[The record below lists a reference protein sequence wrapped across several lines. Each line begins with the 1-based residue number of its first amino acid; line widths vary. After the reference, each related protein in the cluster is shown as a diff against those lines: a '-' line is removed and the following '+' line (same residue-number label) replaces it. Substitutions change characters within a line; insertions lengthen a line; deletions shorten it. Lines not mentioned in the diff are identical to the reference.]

1 MIKSPRFKKAIDLFD
16 EANGQDPNFEE
27 HNGLTY
33 PKELLYASRMTHKLD
48 EFEPSAD
55 EALQL
60 AVRCQHLRR
69 WEIPRENFEMNRVG
83 YLQWRNRLKTFH
95 ADEAAQILERVGY
108 SKEIIDRVRFLLLKK
123 QLKKDQVTQTLEDVI
138 CLVFLEFYFE
148 KFSYKYQED
157 KLIDIIRKTWRKM
170 SEKGRKA
177 ALELNLSGRSLNLV
191 EKALD
196 N

>member
-1 MIKSPRFKKAIDLFD
+1 MIKSSRFNKAIELFD
-16 EANGQDPNFEE
+16 EANGEDPNFEE
-27 HNGLTY
+27 YNGLKY
-33 PKELLYASRMTHKLD
+33 PKELLYAKRMTDKLN
-48 EFEPSAD
+48 EFDSSAD

-69 WEIPRENFEMNRVG
+69 WEIPREDFEMNRVG
-83 YLQWRNRLKTFH
+83 YLQWRNRLKSFH
-95 ADEAAQILERVGY
+95 AEGAAQILEEAGY
-108 SKEIIDRVRFLLLKK
+108 GKETIDRVKFLLLKK

-148 KFSYKYQED
+148 KFSFKYKED
-157 KLIDIIRKTWRKM
+157 KLIDILRKTWRKM
-170 SEKGRKA
+170 SDKGQKG
-177 ALELNLSGRSLNLV
+177 ALELNFSDRSLNLI